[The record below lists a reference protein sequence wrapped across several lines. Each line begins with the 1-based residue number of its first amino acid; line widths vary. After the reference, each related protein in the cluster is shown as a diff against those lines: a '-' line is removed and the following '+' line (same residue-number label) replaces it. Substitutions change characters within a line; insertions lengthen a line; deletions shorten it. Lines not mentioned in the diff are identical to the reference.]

1 MEPFEWE
8 PEYYDG
14 GEDYPE
20 EWGDP
25 EAFPGFPGRR
35 LSPGS
40 ALARRFYPQRR
51 RPTPARPAGRLVG
64 VGSATTPAAAIRQ
77 LEDRQQSIAAQLAQY
92 QQRIAAQQSS
102 DQFGPMATGAVGA
115 LALGF
120 KSNDLFAPAIVNGLP
135 LAQLLLQSR
144 GRAISSGF
152 MANPLATLAFP
163 AAALL
168 LTVFRDK
175 IPGLAQ
181 TVVARPETDFFK
193 ESDGTFL
200 VSAKGPSGT
209 LIKFR
214 GPSVTDPGEPTA
226 ESETQSG
233 PVSVRPGETIK
244 FRAFLDKVGSEV
256 VSFKA
261 PARAVPSPVT
271 GPVGGGV
278 INPNP

>member
-14 GEDYPE
+14 GEDYSE

-25 EAFPGFPGRR
+25 EAFPGFPGLQRR
-35 LSPGS
+35 PPGS
-40 ALARRFYPQRR
+40 ALARRFFPQRR
-51 RPTPARPAGRLVG
+51 RPTPARPLARRLVS
-64 VGSATTPAAAIRQ
+64 VGGAATPAAAIRQ
-77 LEDRQQSIAAQLAQY
+77 LEERQQSIASQLALM
-92 QQRIAAQQSS
+92 QQRTAAQQSS

-120 KSNDLFAPAIVNGLP
+120 KSGDLFSPSIVNALP
-135 LAQLLLQSR
+135 LAQLLLQTR
-144 GRAISSGF
+144 GQAISAGF
-152 MANPLATLAFP
+152 RANPLATLAFP

-181 TVVARPETDFFK
+181 TVVGKPETDFFK
-193 ESDGTFL
+193 DDGTFL
-200 VSAKGPSGT
+200 VTAKGPSGT
-209 LIKFR
+209 VIHFT
-214 GPSVTDPGEPTA
+214 GPLSTDPGEPTA
-226 ESETQSG
+226 ESRKLLG
-233 PVSVRPGETIK
+233 PELVKPGETIK

-261 PARAVPSPVT
+261 PVRPLVAQPT
-271 GPVGGGV
+271 GSGLV
-278 INPNP
+278 NP